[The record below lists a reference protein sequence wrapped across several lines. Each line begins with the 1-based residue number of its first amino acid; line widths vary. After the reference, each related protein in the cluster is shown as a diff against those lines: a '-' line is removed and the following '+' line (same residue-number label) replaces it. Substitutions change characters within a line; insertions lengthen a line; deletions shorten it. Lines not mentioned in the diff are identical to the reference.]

1 MIILVGIGCFILG
14 GIVGVITMGLCVASS
29 NSRGWSW
36 RIDKRRIK
44 SNADSKRRYNQR
56 YYWRDCIS

>member
-29 NSRGWSW
+29 NSRVELEN
-36 RIDKRRIK
+36 RQKEDKEYKERERR
-44 SNADSKRRYNQR
+44 SRT
-56 YYWRDCIS
+56 W

>member
-29 NSRGWSW
+29 NSRVELEN
-36 RIDKRRIK
+36 RQRRIK

>member
-1 MIILVGIGCFILG
+1 MIILVWIGCFMAG
-14 GIVGVITMGLCVASS
+14 AVVGIVMMSLCVASH
-29 NSRGWSW
+29 NSSLELENRQ
-36 RIDKRRIK
+36 RRIK

>member
-29 NSRGWSW
+29 
-36 RIDKRRIK
+36 KRRIK

>member
-1 MIILVGIGCFILG
+1 MIILVGIGCFMAG
-14 GIVGVITMGLCVASS
+14 AVVGIVMMSLCVASH
-29 NSRGWSW
+29 NSSLESW
-36 RIDKRRIK
+36 RTGKRRIK